1 MQFLQSADWTAW
13 VVSVLAALFIG
24 ISKAGFGGA
33 LGLLSTPLCV
43 LAFGPRDAIG
53 ILLPLLCAGDA
64 FSLYPYWRKWDARN
78 LKYLL
83 PGVIA
88 GVLVG
93 VQLIGQFSPRQL
105 NVAIGILAIVFVCF
119 QLARDFILRAEGTF
133 APNHAIGIP
142 FGIAAGITSTFAH
155 GAGPVV
161 TMFLVPQ
168 RLPKEIF
175 VGTMVLTF
183 TWVNWIKLPF
193 FVGSSIINRHTFELS
208 LLFLPLIPLGV
219 WLGVRLNR
227 TISESSFLWIIYAI
241 TLLAGLQLIL
251 DLDLRGLWE
260 RVRARTAAPVSLLS
274 AKDCALA
281 MGCGLGS
288 EQLGRYE
295 VFQGGRSQVFA
306 LEADDRAFGEA
317 ERLLVFQ
324 SQQGPD
330 AFGQGR
336 FVAHEQQ
343 MLRLRQGAQPGFKT
357 FLRGFVGERVDPLE
371 LSGRDRAAA
380 VEHCFGS
387 LAGPHQGAGI
397 GRVKDH
403 TGFLEESPHSP
414 GLLPSAGRER
424 ARRVVGAGQRV
435 GMPHEVESHIAINPE
450 RPAVSNSL
458 GASLRDFT

>member
-1 MQFLQSADWTAW
+1 MQFLQNADWSAW

-78 LKYLL
+78 LRYLL

-93 VQLIGQFSPRQL
+93 VQLIGQFSARQL
-105 NVAIGILAIVFVCF
+105 NVVIGVLAVVFVGF
-119 QLARDFILRAEGTF
+119 QLTRDYILRAEGTF
-133 APNHAIGIP
+133 APSHAVGIP
-142 FGIAAGITSTFAH
+142 FGIAAGITSSFAH

-193 FVGSSIINRHTFELS
+193 FVGSSIINRQTFELS

-227 TISESSFLWIIYAI
+227 TISESSFVWIIYAI

-251 DLDLRGLWE
+251 DLDLRGLLE
-260 RVRARTAAPVSLLS
+260 RDRARSVAPGALRLVKDYGLGTGCGFGTSPVAGTAKSVAPYFGDLP
-274 AKDCALA
+274 
-281 MGCGLGS
+281 GRCGLGS
-288 EQLGRYE
+288 KQLGRDE

-306 LEADDRAFGEA
+306 FEIGRASC
-317 ERLLVFQ
+317 R
-324 SQQGPD
+324 
-330 AFGQGR
+330 
-336 FVAHEQQ
+336 
-343 MLRLRQGAQPGFKT
+343 
-357 FLRGFVGERVDPLE
+357 ERV
-371 LSGRDRAAA
+371 
-380 VEHCFGS
+380 
-387 LAGPHQGAGI
+387 
-397 GRVKDH
+397 
-403 TGFLEESPHSP
+403 
-414 GLLPSAGRER
+414 
-424 ARRVVGAGQRV
+424 
-435 GMPHEVESHIAINPE
+435 
-450 RPAVSNSL
+450 
-458 GASLRDFT
+458 